1 MDDSLRDI
9 RQRLL
14 KRKNELNLSYQDMSD
29 KTGLSKSTLQRY
41 ITGDIGNL
49 GLDKVE
55 LLAKALD
62 VTPAYLMGWEEDTNI
77 EQIEPINSIKI
88 PVVGRIPAGTPIEAI
103 EDIIEYIDIPEN
115 WTNGNKEY
123 FGLIVRGDSM
133 YPLLLDGDT
142 VVIKRQEVAETG
154 DICACYING
163 YDATLKRISLTE
175 HSITLKP
182 ENPNYPPKTYT
193 HPGEVTIAGKV
204 IEVRRKI

>member
-1 MDDSLRDI
+1 MKIDFLDRIKFLMEEKQI
-9 RQRLL
+9 TQT
-14 KRKNELNLSYQDMSD
+14 E
-29 KTGLSKSTLQRY
+29 LSKRTG
-41 ITGDIGNL
+41 ITQSSISDWLRGKYL
-49 GLDKVE
+49 PKQDKID

>member
-1 MDDSLRDI
+1 MEFKDRVYNSRKKINKTLEEVAKEVGVSAATISRYESGEIENIRRDKI
-9 RQRLL
+9 
-14 KRKNELNLSYQDMSD
+14 
-29 KTGLSKSTLQRY
+29 SK
-41 ITGDIGNL
+41 
-49 GLDKVE
+49 
-55 LLAKALD
+55 LAKALD

>member
-1 MDDSLRDI
+1 MEEKQI
-9 RQRLL
+9 TQT
-14 KRKNELNLSYQDMSD
+14 E
-29 KTGLSKSTLQRY
+29 LSKRTG
-41 ITGDIGNL
+41 ITQSSISDWLRGKYL
-49 GLDKVE
+49 PKQDKID

-142 VVIKRQEVAETG
+142 VVIKRQEAAETG

>member
-1 MDDSLRDI
+1 MKIDFLDRIKFLMEEKQI
-9 RQRLL
+9 TQT
-14 KRKNELNLSYQDMSD
+14 E
-29 KTGLSKSTLQRY
+29 LSKRTG
-41 ITGDIGNL
+41 ITQSSISDWLRGKYL
-49 GLDKVE
+49 PKQDKID
-55 LLAKALD
+55 LLARALD

>member
-1 MDDSLRDI
+1 MKIDFLDRIKFLMEEKQI
-9 RQRLL
+9 TQT
-14 KRKNELNLSYQDMSD
+14 E
-29 KTGLSKSTLQRY
+29 LSKRTG
-41 ITGDIGNL
+41 ITQSSISDWLRGKYL
-49 GLDKVE
+49 PKQDKID

-62 VTPAYLMGWEEDTNI
+62 VTPAYLMGWEEGTNI

-142 VVIKRQEVAETG
+142 VVIKRQESAESG

>member
-1 MDDSLRDI
+1 MKIDFLDRIKFLMEEKQI
-9 RQRLL
+9 TQT
-14 KRKNELNLSYQDMSD
+14 E
-29 KTGLSKSTLQRY
+29 LSKRTG
-41 ITGDIGNL
+41 ITQSSISDWLRGKYL
-49 GLDKVE
+49 PKQDKID

-142 VVIKRQEVAETG
+142 VVIKRQEAAETG

>member
-1 MDDSLRDI
+1 MEFKDRVYNSRKKVNKTLEEVAKEVGVSAATISRYESGEIENIRRDKI
-9 RQRLL
+9 A
-14 KRKNELNLSYQDMSD
+14 K
-29 KTGLSKSTLQRY
+29 
-41 ITGDIGNL
+41 
-49 GLDKVE
+49 
-55 LLAKALD
+55 LARALD

>member
-1 MDDSLRDI
+1 MEFKDRVYNSRKKVNKTLEEVAKEVGVSAATISRYESGEIENIRRDKI
-9 RQRLL
+9 AKLARA
-14 KRKNELNLSYQDMSD
+14 
-29 KTGLSKSTLQRY
+29 
-41 ITGDIGNL
+41 L
-49 GLDKVE
+49 G
-55 LLAKALD
+55 

-88 PVVGRIPAGTPIEAI
+88 PVVGRIPAGTPIEAV

>member
-1 MDDSLRDI
+1 MEFKDRVYNSRKKINKTLEEVAKEVGVSAATISRYESGEIENIRRDKI
-9 RQRLL
+9 A
-14 KRKNELNLSYQDMSD
+14 K
-29 KTGLSKSTLQRY
+29 
-41 ITGDIGNL
+41 
-49 GLDKVE
+49 
-55 LLAKALD
+55 LAKALD

-142 VVIKRQEVAETG
+142 VVIKRQEAAETG

>member
-1 MDDSLRDI
+1 MEFKDRVYNSRKKINKTLEEVAKEVGVSAATISRYESGEIENIRRDKI
-9 RQRLL
+9 A
-14 KRKNELNLSYQDMSD
+14 K
-29 KTGLSKSTLQRY
+29 
-41 ITGDIGNL
+41 
-49 GLDKVE
+49 
-55 LLAKALD
+55 LAKALD
-62 VTPAYLMGWEEDTNI
+62 VTPAYLMGWEEETNI

-142 VVIKRQEVAETG
+142 VVIKRQEAAETG